1 MGKGFS
7 KGIMISHLPRA
18 AQEDIRRQ
26 LGDAAYEKIITREL
40 RKRGRYTVGAKE
52 RRTCDGIVFDSVWER
67 DAYQILKE
75 RIGLN
80 NFALQPRFLLQEAFT
95 DVDGKRNQ
103 DIEYVADF
111 LIGPPRVGN
120 DAPVGPEN
128 LVCDTKGHLTSEY
141 RLKRKLFRA
150 RYQTQIHELTITA
163 DITKIIDL
171 WKSIRKE

>member
-7 KGIMISHLPRA
+7 KAIIISQLPLRV
-18 AQEDIRRQ
+18 QEDIRRQ
-26 LGDAAYEKIITREL
+26 LGDKAFAKVLAKEL
-40 RKRGRYTVGAKE
+40 KKRGRYVVGARE
-52 RRTCDGIVFDSVWER
+52 RRTCDGIVFDSVWEC
-67 DAYQILKE
+67 DAYQVLRD
-75 RIGLN
+75 RIGKN

-111 LIGPPRVGN
+111 LIGPPRAGN
-120 DAPVGPEN
+120 NDPLGPEH

-150 RYQTQIHELTITA
+150 RYQAQIHELTTTA
-163 DITKIIDL
+163 DINKIIDL
-171 WKSIRKE
+171 WKNIRKE